1 MKKCKIMVPVW
12 FYFILCLLIP
22 SSLNAGT
29 PTDQIRVT
37 VEKVRSVLKS
47 RDHLSAGAEKKLQN
61 RLRQIV
67 YPQFDFVEKAKRSLG
82 SHWRQRTPEEQQEFV
97 EIFADHLTRSFLF
110 QIESHKDELFFYT
123 REIQDD
129 DYAEVDSKIITKRG
143 NEYSIN
149 YRLHLLEG
157 DWKIYDIVIENVS
170 VINNYRS
177 QFHRIITN
185 DSYEELLR
193 RMKTQPRE
201 GVRQQQ
207 IDEEK
212 LRAIRGW
219 MIMSIF
225 SKGAKSK

>member
-1 MKKCKIMVPVW
+1 VKKYKRMTLIW
-12 FYFILCLLIP
+12 LQFLLCLSV
-22 SSLNAGT
+22 SSPLSAGT

-37 VEKVRSVLKS
+37 VEKVRTILK
-47 RDHLSAGAEKKLQN
+47 RQAPVSAAGRNKLQKKLH
-61 RLRQIV
+61 QII
-67 YPQFDFVEKAKRSLG
+67 YPRFDFVEKAKRSLG

-97 EIFADHLTRSFLF
+97 KLFADYLTRSFLF

-123 REIQDD
+123 REKQDD
-129 DYAEVDSKIITKRG
+129 DYAEVDSKIITKKG
-143 NEYSIN
+143 NEFSIN
-149 YRLHLLEG
+149 YRLHLLNK

-193 RMKTQPRE
+193 RMKDRPVE
-201 GVRQQQ
+201 GEAKE
-207 IDEEK
+207 IDEAK

-219 MIMSIF
+219 MIMSLF
-225 SKGAKSK
+225 SKSSKSK